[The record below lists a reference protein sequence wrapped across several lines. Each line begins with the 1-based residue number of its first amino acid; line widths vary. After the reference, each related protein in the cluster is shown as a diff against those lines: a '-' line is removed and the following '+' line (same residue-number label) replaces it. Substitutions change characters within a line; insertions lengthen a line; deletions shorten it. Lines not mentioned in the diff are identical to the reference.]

1 VGNSKS
7 PVHAVYTHVKK
18 AIEDSNAMMEA
29 AGYHPI
35 VYEDYLQLL
44 SATLASVGDMDVQ
57 TL

>member
-1 VGNSKS
+1 LGNAQS
-7 PVHAVYTHVKK
+7 PLHAVYIHVKK

-44 SATLASVGDMDVQ
+44 SATLTSVSDMDVQ